1 MALPVTRWEQDSREW
16 ITELGANY
24 KKMKLPT
31 LSGSSQETA
40 IVNKE
45 GNTECKN
52 CGEMFEVWGTNKT
65 SAPSYCSFDC
75 MKQWLDYHI
84 DNKDAS
90 VNGIIKK
97 KSSMGIPLNSRLP
110 VTRWDGPNRTWISN
124 KAA

>member
-24 KKMKLPT
+24 KKMKLPI

-40 IVNKE
+40 TVSKE
-45 GNTECKN
+45 GNTEC
-52 CGEMFEVWGTNKT
+52 EVWGTNKT
-65 SAPSYCSFDC
+65 SSPSYCSFDC

-97 KSSMGIPLNSRLP
+97 KSSMGIPLNSKLP
-110 VTRWDGPNRTWISN
+110 ITRWDGPNRTWIAN